1 MNKNPQ
7 YLDPAAPVVKMWK
20 VMAEL
25 GEPIAP
31 FGHFFAMT
39 EGERTV
45 PLPLLQ
51 YVFGPLV
58 VHVDQ
63 IHATE
68 SPMGS
73 ITPDMLK
80 RWRPRVSV
88 ERLEILC
95 GERPDL
101 VSPTEL
107 VLVMYNAAL
116 WRPLSHNARMLY
128 LWAGQRATTA
138 VGMNQALDLGP
149 GALQLPTDDE
159 IFVGWL
165 NRDYR
170 DLANEIIRKVIANS
184 KITRRTTRQ

>member
-51 YVFGPLV
+51 YVCGPLV
-58 VHVDQ
+58 VHVET
-63 IHATE
+63 HEVATDRL
-68 SPMGS
+68 GS
-73 ITPDMLK
+73 ITTDMLK

-88 ERLEILC
+88 ERVEILC

-116 WRPLSHNARMLY
+116 WRPLTHNARMLY
-128 LWAGQRATTA
+128 LWAGQRAVEA
-138 VGMNQALDLGP
+138 SGIIDVAELSNSVQIPSDQDVFD
-149 GALQLPTDDE
+149 GALTQ
-159 IFVGWL
+159 
-165 NRDYR
+165 DYR